1 MNLIN
6 QKIIYGAILKNVS
19 LLEKLSKELNLDIKD
34 LKKYLENS
42 VDLTPTKNCVN
53 ESIIY
58 IDGGSRGNPGE
69 SGIGIVIE
77 TDNKKKGYYFYTG
90 IMTNNQAE
98 YRGLLKAL
106 EISKTLNL
114 KKIKIFSDSEL
125 LCNQINGRYK
135 VNNEQLKILHCKAS
149 EMISDFDSFS
159 IKHIRREKNCEAD
172 KLANMAM
179 DKKNNDEVELT
190 VATYK

>member
-135 VNNEQLKILHCKAS
+135 
-149 EMISDFDSFS
+149 
-159 IKHIRREKNCEAD
+159 
-172 KLANMAM
+172 
-179 DKKNNDEVELT
+179 
-190 VATYK
+190 